1 MNDPEE
7 TIEKRRSPRLN
18 KLEPESGEVQPNSTA
33 IIIDAASAA
42 TTHANATTAASTYT
56 NVTNT
61 ALSSE
66 SVSLRLEMK
75 NQIATLQRQ
84 LEEAQVRLS
93 EQNRHCQRLE
103 IALRSSGHLDSATS
117 TATTTTIPV
126 VASSLAPA
134 IGAPLYEFPNFSCT
148 SRMQKLSVNA
158 TTNNITPSTINSYA
172 HFATSTITSSAAM
185 LPGQQ
190 AAENGGSFFS
200 LPSLTASAVFAPTY
214 SIKGQTHATLGNSGV
229 PFTSSSIIS
238 PPVFNN
244 YNSIVHGP
252 MPTNDLNN
260 FSFLNNSA
268 TVPRKLQDLPEFS
281 GEPEDWPIFYTA
293 YVQSTSMY
301 NYTNLENNQRL
312 QKAVKGEARE
322 VIKSLLIHPDNAS
335 AAIEQLRF
343 RFGRPE
349 QLIQSQLRQ
358 ARDLPNISENALSKL
373 VPFATKVRNLAT
385 FLQSANGQQHIA
397 NPTLLEELL
406 AKLPMSKKL
415 EWARVAASI
424 QPYPTIVHF
433 SAWVSELA
441 NLICTVQDIDNKD
454 QKRRA
459 VLHTSEKQ
467 CPGYAGVTPVK
478 CPLCQEQHKLQDC
491 RRFLNAAV
499 SNRWEFAKK
508 HRACFSYLNV
518 GHNTRNCR
526 RKKFCLEEGC
536 QRRHH
541 SLLHEANAITPT
553 LSLLKEEQGDV
564 RGNVLSCT
572 NVSSNKPKLLFRV
585 LPVTL
590 YGDNKRID
598 TYALLDE
605 GSSITMLD
613 SDLAKELGI
622 RGRRHSLDIQ
632 WFGGRTAQE
641 STEVFNIEISGVGK
655 NKRYLLRDVYAVAN
669 LGLPMQSLSHDDLK
683 SSDKSISSLPLQPY
697 FDAVPQL
704 LIGIDHA
711 HLGLPIDIKGISE
724 QGPYACNTKLGWV
737 VFGPTSRASLAT
749 RSCLF
754 LRTQEMQEEED
765 MRQLVFDYFNIESLG
780 VRSSPPVESNDDVRA
795 KMLLEGTTKRVGGR
809 FQTGLLWKD
818 DSIQLPDNY
827 TAALHRLEG
836 IERKMKRDETFA
848 TAYKEIIDGYLS
860 KGYARKLTPKKS
872 SMTSSRKWYL
882 PHFGVV
888 NPNKPQKLRLVFDAA
903 SRFEGVSLNSKLL
916 KGPQLYI
923 SLPSI
928 LFNFRTRAV
937 AVCGD
942 IKEMFHQV
950 AIQPVDR
957 CAQRFLW
964 RDGENTKPP
973 EEYEMRVMIFGAACS
988 PCSAQYVMRLNA
1000 KEHHES
1006 HPRAIK
1012 AIFDH
1017 HYIDDFVDSFD
1028 GIEEAVDISKQVRD
1042 IHSDGGFEL
1051 RGFVSN
1057 SEKVVK
1063 ELNGST
1069 ATKQIAVAESTE
1081 KVLGL
1086 YWESATDNFKFN
1098 LKFHRIEQAVIT
1110 GERSPTKRELLSII
1124 MSIFDPLGFLSHFTV
1139 AAKSLMRE
1147 VWCRDVRW
1155 DEPIPNDVNIIWER
1169 WRQQMHKVAG
1179 FRVPRFYF
1187 PHGAPSDLELHV
1199 FVDASEE
1206 AFAAVAYW
1214 RSRKSTGEVGVTLV
1228 CAKTKCAPLKAV
1240 TIPRLELQAA
1250 VLGVRLRKL
1259 ILENHQIRPERCFL
1273 WSDSRTILKWIG
1285 SEHRCYKP
1293 YVAHRVA
1300 EILDGSEVRE
1310 WRWVPTKDNAAD
1322 DATRS
1327 HGSVDFS
1334 LKSRWLQGPNFLR
1347 RDEETWPAE
1356 ENISKIFVEA
1366 DEELH
1371 YNRFSNLLKL
1381 KRAVAWVLRFI
1392 NRCRKRELKHL
1403 EYGLTAVE
1411 LEAAEHLLC
1420 LRVQSESFTSERNS
1434 IEIGKAIPN
1443 DSALKQLSPY
1453 LDDRGLLRV
1462 QGRIDAASFLPYN
1475 IRRPII
1481 LPYGHIFTHLV
1492 VNYHHCTMKHQNHEA
1507 TISNIRQKYWIPR
1520 IRQML
1525 RRVIAGCKYCQVRKT
1540 EPHAPMMGPLPEDR
1554 LKPYVRPFTY
1564 TGLDYFGPISVTI
1577 GRRTEKRWVALFTCL
1592 TVRAI
1597 HLEIAHDLS
1606 TDSCIIV
1613 MRNFMNRRGVPTRLR
1628 SDNGKNFIGANEE
1641 AKRFPDVFDTERIQ
1655 NELSTKGVEWFF
1667 NCPANPSEGGIRERM
1682 VQSVKRVLRH
1692 SLKEKA
1698 PREHV
1703 LQSFLIEAENIV
1715 NSRPLTH
1722 LPISPD
1728 EDEPLTPNHFLIGVG
1743 NIPKTPTAN
1752 SPGEKIPLLRKQWLI
1767 ARSLR
1772 DAFWKRWV
1780 LEYLPTLT
1788 RRVKW
1793 CERTAPLKEG
1803 DVVFIC
1809 DPNVP
1814 RIQWR
1819 RGIVERV
1826 YTGADGVARRADVR
1840 TVGGLLQR
1848 AVSKLAVLD
1857 LGSGEAG
1864 RSTGVGVL
1872 TNDI

>member
-1 MNDPEE
+1 
-7 TIEKRRSPRLN
+7 
-18 KLEPESGEVQPNSTA
+18 
-33 IIIDAASAA
+33 
-42 TTHANATTAASTYT
+42 
-56 NVTNT
+56 
-61 ALSSE
+61 
-66 SVSLRLEMK
+66 
-75 NQIATLQRQ
+75 
-84 LEEAQVRLS
+84 
-93 EQNRHCQRLE
+93 
-103 IALRSSGHLDSATS
+103 
-117 TATTTTIPV
+117 
-126 VASSLAPA
+126 
-134 IGAPLYEFPNFSCT
+134 
-148 SRMQKLSVNA
+148 
-158 TTNNITPSTINSYA
+158 
-172 HFATSTITSSAAM
+172 
-185 LPGQQ
+185 
-190 AAENGGSFFS
+190 
-200 LPSLTASAVFAPTY
+200 
-214 SIKGQTHATLGNSGV
+214 
-229 PFTSSSIIS
+229 
-238 PPVFNN
+238 
-244 YNSIVHGP
+244 
-252 MPTNDLNN
+252 
-260 FSFLNNSA
+260 
-268 TVPRKLQDLPEFS
+268 
-281 GEPEDWPIFYTA
+281 
-293 YVQSTSMY
+293 MY

-385 FLQSANGQQHIA
+385 FLQSANGQQHIT

-433 SAWVSELA
+433 SAW
-441 NLICTVQDIDNKD
+441 
-454 QKRRA
+454 
-459 VLHTSEKQ
+459 

-499 SNRWEFAKK
+499 SNRWEFTKK
-508 HRACFSYLNV
+508 HRACFSCLNV
-518 GHNTRNCR
+518 GHNMRNCR
-526 RKKFCLEEGC
+526 RKKLCLEEGC

-564 RGNVLSCT
+564 RGNVLSCA
-572 NVSSNKPKLLFRV
+572 NVSSTKPKLLFRV

-655 NKRYLLRDVYAVAN
+655 NKRYLLRDVYTVAN

-697 FDAVPQL
+697 FDGVPQL

-848 TAYKEIIDGYLS
+848 TAYKEIIDG
-860 KGYARKLTPKKS
+860 
-872 SMTSSRKWYL
+872 
-882 PHFGVV
+882 
-888 NPNKPQKLRLVFDAA
+888 
-903 SRFEGVSLNSKLL
+903 
-916 KGPQLYI
+916 
-923 SLPSI
+923 
-928 LFNFRTRAV
+928 TRAV

-1147 VWCRDVRW
+1147 VWRRDVRW

-1371 YNRFSNLLKL
+1371 YNRFSNLLRL

-1392 NRCRKRELKHL
+1392 NRCRKRELKYL

-1597 HLEIAHDLS
+1597 HLDIAHDLS

-1667 NCPANPSEGGIRERM
+1667 NCPANPSEGGIWERM

-1728 EDEPLTPNHFLIGVG
+1728 EDEPLTLNHFLIGVG

-1857 LGSGEAG
+1857 LESGEAD

-1872 TNDI
+1872 TNDIYNL